1 MNQQSTE
8 NAILAYFQN
17 EGDLLSDETAVI
29 GTVIREVVAMKGT
42 VSNKDIILSLINR
55 LESTTD
61 VTQLDIYR
69 QALEVVVG
77 RTPDDV

>member
-8 NAILAYFQN
+8 NAILAYFQS
-17 EGDLLSDETAVI
+17 EGDLLTDETAVI
-29 GTVIREVVAMKGT
+29 GTVIREVIAVKGS

>member
-1 MNQQSTE
+1 
-8 NAILAYFQN
+8 
-17 EGDLLSDETAVI
+17 
-29 GTVIREVVAMKGT
+29 MKGT

-69 QALEVVVG
+69 KALEVVVG

>member
-69 QALEVVVG
+69 KALEVVVG